1 MARASFLVCLLA
13 AACVASP
20 ARTEVPAASPASP
33 ASSAAPTASAG
44 EPQRLPDACQGPG
57 HALGPEERTRLATL
71 EAQMV
76 EAFFDD
82 TGSRWGALKLGAL
95 GAMARKYPAYETVLS
110 LPLATPLPA
119 SSKLRVRAAVAPF
132 DAAKTKTSVFLL
144 EVRDVEA
151 TAGGALRFMFAAV
164 PAGPHPPGVLWMW
177 GDEGVMCAT
186 EAAGRYEIRP
196 AGASTAAPE

>member
-20 ARTEVPAASPASP
+20 ARTEVPPASPASP
-33 ASSAAPTASAG
+33 AA
-44 EPQRLPDACQGPG
+44 EPLRVPDACQGPG

-82 TGSRWGALKLGAL
+82 AGSRWGALKLSAL

-110 LPLATPLPA
+110 LPLATPVPA
-119 SSKLRVRAAVAPF
+119 SSKLRVRAAVPPF

-144 EVRDVEA
+144 EIRDVEA

-177 GDEGVMCAT
+177 GDEGAMCAIET
-186 EAAGRYEIRP
+186 SGRYELR
-196 AGASTAAPE
+196 AAGGASTAPE